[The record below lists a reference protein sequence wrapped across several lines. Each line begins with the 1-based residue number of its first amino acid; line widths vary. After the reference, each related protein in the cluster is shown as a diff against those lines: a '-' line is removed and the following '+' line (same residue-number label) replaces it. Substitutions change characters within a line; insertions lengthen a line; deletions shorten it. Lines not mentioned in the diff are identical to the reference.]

1 MFYEVSSPS
10 RFLLCANYKT
20 PSVFHSLGT
29 LLGNSTRRVECWC
42 FPTRLITHSSTH
54 SLVVP
59 TMLMPKLESLPT
71 VHEQTFVSLDALKVQ

>member
-1 MFYEVSSPS
+1 MFYKVSSPS

-29 LLGNSTRRVECWC
+29 LLGNSTLCVECWC
-42 FPTRLITHSSTH
+42 FPTRLITHSFTH

-71 VHEQTFVSLDALKVQ
+71 VQVRTFVALDVSKVQ